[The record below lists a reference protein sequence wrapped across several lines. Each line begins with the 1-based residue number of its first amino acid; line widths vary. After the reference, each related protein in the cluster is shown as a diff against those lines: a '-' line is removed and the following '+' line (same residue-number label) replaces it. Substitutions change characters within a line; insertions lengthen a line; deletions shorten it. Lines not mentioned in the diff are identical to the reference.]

1 MKGHHAENAGFLN
14 AKAGKRPLLLVSGA
28 VAWRWIMSRLKQFE
42 TLFLYIEA
50 RLLQGR
56 LTANKYILKCS
67 IG

>member
-1 MKGHHAENAGFLN
+1 MKGHHAENTGFLN
-14 AKAGKRPLLLVSGA
+14 AKAGKRPLLLVRSA
-28 VAWRWIMSRLKQFE
+28 VARRWIMSTLKQFE

-50 RLLQGR
+50 TRLQCR